1 MVSGWW
7 QQETLLDPEEGFQK
21 GEESLSDYK
30 LYSLRREKIFEGYK
44 MDNKESADAY
54 LKLEQLWQ
62 MCTL

>member
-30 LYSLRREKIFEGYK
+30 LYSFFYGEKVYFRISRLG
-44 MDNKESADAY
+44 SV
-54 LKLEQLWQ
+54 
-62 MCTL
+62 